1 MGNAVRRSARGF
13 TLVELMIVV
22 ALIGVI
28 ASIAIPNYQR
38 LTARSRRTEMLNT
51 LSSLRLYFKNIYDN
65 QGTMLTGQTLPALGP
80 SAVNPPETTGPGTPA
95 NWDNSRSGWNDLPFP
110 PEGKI
115 LMRYRYKITATDT
128 VEFQVCALFPS
139 FGSSFGCGDTGV
151 QGNYYYDEIFHGNGT
166 SDVFETPS
174 AF

>member
-13 TLVELMIVV
+13 TMVELMIVV
-22 ALIGVI
+22 GLIGVI

-51 LSSLRLYFKNIYDN
+51 LSKLRLYFKNVYDN
-65 QGTMLTGQTLPALGP
+65 QGNMLTGQTLQALGP
-80 SAVNPPETTGPGTPA
+80 SAVNPSEATPPGIPGA
-95 NWDNSRSGWNDLPFP
+95 WDSSRAGWTDLPFP

-115 LMRYRYKITATDT
+115 LMRYLYKITATDT

-139 FGSSFGCGDTGV
+139 FGVSFACGDTGV
-151 QGNYYYDEIFHGNGT
+151 QGNYYYDEFFHGNGT